1 MSTYVSLLLW
11 LAAAELLRRLIL
23 ALKLA
28 FTGPLSKI
36 PGPTL
41 WKITSLP
48 WMIENIT
55 GNCMNTL
62 PELLDKYGDVIRVGP
77 KDIMFRDKASVQKIL
92 VEDDLVKSPI
102 YEAIRPH
109 PNVTSLITETDK
121 TLYKQ
126 KRRLL
131 SPGFSI
137 SYLNALE
144 PRVKECVQ
152 VFEDWLDAECSKG
165 NGYTIVDMSNMMGN
179 LSFDIMSATSFG
191 GSFNLVASNDKK
203 LKNLFLDRLKRAAID
218 AQFPIIKYLPFVPPS
233 QSEEFNNMIDDIISK
248 RRAEKGPVK
257 KDLVQIFLESNDADP
272 IAFSHLHIREE
283 MSLFMIA
290 GSDTS
295 AVTLTNTYL
304 LLLNN
309 PETLKKLVAE
319 IDTAFPSKYDSITFA
334 NTQDLPYLN
343 ACINESMRLRPIVV
357 VGLARYTQET
367 IMIGNY
373 EIPPETIVSPAV
385 GAMMKDPR
393 IWPDADIYVPE
404 RWLGKYKG
412 VDVDRKAFLPFSAGS
427 RNCPGQQFALK
438 EMRIILSTIIRRYE
452 MSLIPGQS
460 HEQRVHT
467 VPWFLQG
474 YYKVGLKPRVN

>member
-1 MSTYVSLLLW
+1 MNTYVSLLLW
-11 LAAAELLRRLIL
+11 LAAAELLRRLVL

-36 PGPTL
+36 PGPKL
-41 WKITSLP
+41 WSMTSLP

-62 PELLDKYGDVIRVGP
+62 PGLLDKYGDVVRVGP
-77 KDIMFRDKASVQKIL
+77 KDILIRDKAAVQKIL

-102 YEAIRPH
+102 YEAIRPDH
-109 PNVTSLITETDK
+109 HITSLITETDK
-121 TLYKQ
+121 VAYKK

-144 PRVKECVQ
+144 PIVKECVK
-152 VFEDWLDAECSKG
+152 VFEEWLDNECSKG
-165 NGYTIVDMSNMMGN
+165 KGYTVVDMSNMMGN

-203 LKNLFLDRLKRAAID
+203 LKNLFHDRLKRAAVD
-218 AQFPIIKYLPFVPPS
+218 AQFPFIKYLPFVPPS
-233 QSEEFNNMIDDIISK
+233 QSEEFNNMIDGIISK

-257 KDLVQIFLESNDADP
+257 RDLVQIFLESHEEDP
-272 IAFSHLHIREE
+272 VAFTHQHIREE
-283 MSLFMIA
+283 MALFMIA

-295 AVTLTNTYL
+295 AVTLTHTYL

-309 PETLKKLVAE
+309 PEKLKKLIAE
-319 IDTAFPSKYDSITFA
+319 IDTAFPSKHDSITFA
-334 NTQDLPYLN
+334 NTQELPYLN
-343 ACINESMRLRPIVV
+343 ACINESMRVLPILV

-367 IMIGNY
+367 TILANY

-385 GAMMKDPR
+385 GALMRDPR
-393 IWPDADIYVPE
+393 IWPDATSYVPE

-412 VDVDRKAFLPFSAGS
+412 VEVDRKAFLPFSAGS

-438 EMRIILSTIIRRYE
+438 EMRIILSTIVRRYE
-452 MSLIPGQS
+452 MTLIPGQS

-467 VPWFLQG
+467 VPWFVQG
-474 YYKVGLKPRVN
+474 YYKVGLKPRVD